1 LQKQNELAEDIFET
15 SQYLARAARHEERLD
30 NEEVS
35 NLLDDL
41 AENSKETALNEIPE
55 TGQAIEN
62 QALSNELENLAEA
75 AKDLAGELEETN
87 PQGDQGIAD
96 QLSASAEQAEN
107 VLEDQP
113 SFSELEKETETFTE
127 QANLAEE
134 QLEQLAQSLEAE
146 AKSAQQKADVSTSDA
161 NQAKTEMEQALADAK
176 HAEELAQQL
185 DSAANKA
192 TQEMETGNATQ
203 QDVKD
208 AFEAAENAA
217 EEAAQLSSL
226 AEKASEDFED
236 VQEQATL
243 DQQAAETAM
252 QESKQAAEQAESAAN
267 LANSAEKLLE
277 EFSNPFSSEL
287 TDSQLPGAVMSL
299 NEVGDS
305 LEQQLDALEQ
315 LQSGEP
321 LNSNNLTSN
330 PDVEEKSSFD
340 NSSSDPANPT
350 TEESGYS
357 ENPFPINTPFSDPE
371 VSEVLAQTLDS
382 LDQAIFENENPFSQT
397 SEPTSEF
404 ENSEQVPQS
413 EQTPNEP
420 SGGEP
425 TSEANLPGNS
435 SEEPGEQVPGSG
447 PGTGG
452 LASFSSIANPSDA
465 MAMALQ
471 SLQLAT
477 EAHAQAMSQKRT
489 NIMMS
494 DGKGN
499 QLNSMDNQYQVT
511 PVAEVGELPEYE
523 EQNEE
528 DWGKL
533 PPKLAKDL
541 MEAKRENVS
550 ENYRS
555 QVQAYFQAMSKKAR
569 TIKK

>member
-1 LQKQNELAEDIFET
+1 ME
-15 SQYLARAARHEERLD
+15 
-30 NEEVS
+30 
-35 NLLDDL
+35 
-41 AENSKETALNEIPE
+41 
-55 TGQAIEN
+55 
-62 QALSNELENLAEA
+62 
-75 AKDLAGELEETN
+75 
-87 PQGDQGIAD
+87 
-96 QLSASAEQAEN
+96 
-107 VLEDQP
+107 
-113 SFSELEKETETFTE
+113 
-127 QANLAEE
+127 
-134 QLEQLAQSLEAE
+134 QSLE
-146 AKSAQQKADVSTSDA
+146 
-161 NQAKTEMEQALADAK
+161 DAK

-185 DSAANKA
+185 DNAANKA
-192 TQEMETGNATQ
+192 TQEMETGNASQ
-203 QDVKD
+203 QDVND
-208 AFEAAENAA
+208 AVEAAENAA

-236 VQEQATL
+236 IQEQATL
-243 DQQAAETAM
+243 DQQVAETAM

-267 LANSAEKLLE
+267 LANSAEELLE

-287 TDSQLPGAVMSL
+287 TDSQLPGAVISL

-305 LEQQLDALEQ
+305 LEHQLDALEQ

-321 LNSNNLTSN
+321 LNSNNLNSN
-330 PDVEEKSSFD
+330 PNIEEESSFD
-340 NSSSDPANPT
+340 SSSSKSTNPT

-357 ENPFPINTPFSDPE
+357 ENPFQINTPFSDPE

-397 SEPTSEF
+397 PEPTSEF
-404 ENSEQVPQS
+404 ENSGQVPQS
-413 EQTPNEP
+413 EQTPNVP

-425 TSEANLPGNS
+425 TGEANLPGDS
-435 SEEPGEQVPGSG
+435 SEELGEQIPGSG

-452 LASFSSIANPSDA
+452 PTSFSSIANPSDA

-499 QLNSMDNQYQVT
+499 QLNSTDNQYQVT

-541 MEAKRENVS
+541 MEAKREDVS

>member
-1 LQKQNELAEDIFET
+1 
-15 SQYLARAARHEERLD
+15 
-30 NEEVS
+30 
-35 NLLDDL
+35 
-41 AENSKETALNEIPE
+41 
-55 TGQAIEN
+55 
-62 QALSNELENLAEA
+62 
-75 AKDLAGELEETN
+75 
-87 PQGDQGIAD
+87 
-96 QLSASAEQAEN
+96 
-107 VLEDQP
+107 
-113 SFSELEKETETFTE
+113 
-127 QANLAEE
+127 
-134 QLEQLAQSLEAE
+134 
-146 AKSAQQKADVSTSDA
+146 
-161 NQAKTEMEQALADAK
+161 MEQALEDAK

-185 DSAANKA
+185 DNAANKA

-203 QDVKD
+203 QDVND
-208 AFEAAENAA
+208 AVEAAENAA

-236 VQEQATL
+236 IQEQATL

-267 LANSAEKLLE
+267 LANSAEELLE

-287 TDSQLPGAVMSL
+287 TDSQLPGAVISL

-321 LNSNNLTSN
+321 LNSNNLNSN
-330 PDVEEKSSFD
+330 PNIEEESSFD
-340 NSSSDPANPT
+340 SSISESTNPT

-357 ENPFPINTPFSDPE
+357 ENPFQINTPFSDPE

-397 SEPTSEF
+397 PEPTSEF
-404 ENSEQVPQS
+404 ENSGQVPQS

-425 TSEANLPGNS
+425 TGEANLPGDS
-435 SEEPGEQVPGSG
+435 SEEPGEQIPGSG
-447 PGTGG
+447 PA
-452 LASFSSIANPSDA
+452 LVDLRFSSIANPSDA

-499 QLNSMDNQYQVT
+499 QLNSTDNQYQVT
-511 PVAEVGELPEYE
+511 LSLRSESCPNTKSKMRKTGKTSTKTGERSDGSKTRECFR
-523 EQNEE
+523 
-528 DWGKL
+528 KL
-533 PPKLAKDL
+533 
-541 MEAKRENVS
+541 
-550 ENYRS
+550 
-555 QVQAYFQAMSKKAR
+555 SKSGAG
-569 TIKK
+569 IFSSDV